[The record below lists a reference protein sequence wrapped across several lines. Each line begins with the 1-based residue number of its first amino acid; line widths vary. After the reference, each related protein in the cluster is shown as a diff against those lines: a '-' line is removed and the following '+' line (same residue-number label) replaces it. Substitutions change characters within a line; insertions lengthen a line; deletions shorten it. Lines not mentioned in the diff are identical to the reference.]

1 MRIRSSVL
9 VATLLL
15 GAAGPSW
22 ADTCFLAA
30 KKMSEDAENIRLK
43 ALDMGW
49 VVGKAV
55 SFSAA
60 SVIGGKA
67 SLYPKDEVEVCLRVE
82 GDKLQIKVRSK
93 AKDAGQ
99 AEWHGLPGENKPVRP

>member
-1 MRIRSSVL
+1 MRIRSSLL

-15 GAAGPSW
+15 GATGPCW
-22 ADTCFLAA
+22 ADTCFVAA
-30 KKMSEDAENIRLK
+30 KKLSEDAQDIRLK

-49 VVGKAV
+49 VVGKTA

-60 SVIGGKA
+60 SIIESKA

-82 GDKLQIKVRSK
+82 ADKLQIKVQSK

-99 AEWHGLPGENKPVRP
+99 AEWHGLPGKKKS